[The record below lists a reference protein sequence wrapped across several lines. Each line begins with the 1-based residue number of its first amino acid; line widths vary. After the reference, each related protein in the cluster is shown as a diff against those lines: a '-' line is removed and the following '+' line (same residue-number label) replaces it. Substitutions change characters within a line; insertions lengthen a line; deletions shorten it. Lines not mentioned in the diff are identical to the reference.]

1 MQPFLKLSST
11 HTGRLA
17 ACLCALVCS
26 MLAVDLASASG
37 FPPVANDDNIVV
49 IRGSTATTL
58 SDGSTSILDNDFDAE
73 NDNLFI
79 FLTRNVRRG
88 TLTLNPNGTF
98 VYQHNGGRRN
108 SDQFRYVLYDGT
120 GFSTQATVRI
130 DIVDGEPVPP
140 EIVGQQSVTVNEDA
154 SLTIDIRSLDVV
166 DPDNNFPA
174 DFTLE
179 VRDGDNYSRNNQTI
193 TPDPNFN
200 GQLTVPV
207 RVFDG
212 TNFSNL
218 FSLDV
223 DVRPRNDAP
232 FPVGSPPDQEGIE
245 NSQFTLALADFFD
258 DIDANDSLTYSASGL
273 PGSRSLG
280 INRDT
285 GVLSGAPVAVDVS
298 DDAYNVT
305 ITATDSGG
313 LRATVNFLLTI
324 YPDDRSD
331 LAVTAALAVN
341 PVTVSEAAQWNI
353 VVENL
358 GPADVEAGELVA
370 QWSTSGPNLSLD
382 LQQGCDLFAND
393 SSVPEL
399 RCSLNGLAAGTSLSF
414 SVQGTQNA
422 DGDNSLIVTTV
433 ADDPITANNSA
444 LVGGQVVAAF
454 SEGPTQILG
463 VSGAGVAS
471 GDLNGDG
478 NPDLVVTAAETVV
491 FFNSGNRSLTTPGV
505 SLGPNSGGVD
515 VVLLDWNGDDRLDV
529 AVAGVPEQAAR
540 VYLNDGAGALADA
553 IELPDAA
560 SGTISAAATADFDQ
574 DGFADLVLTGT
585 GASRLLLSSGQ
596 AEYSG
601 IDLPAGPGIDVA
613 VADIDNNGFPDIIVI
628 ESGDRSVN
636 LLRNLGDGIAYAA
649 ERLQRGSVASAT
661 GADLNGD
668 GSTDLLLAIDGDDLS
683 TPQSRI
689 LYQQSDGTYPE
700 GEIIGASPLSEML
713 AGDVDGDSVMDIV
726 AVNAA
731 GVHQLYRG
739 APGGQFALSAAQI
752 VSAGMRGG
760 VLTDFNSDDS
770 IDLIIAGPDSGVVEI
785 HANNGNGS
793 LGLGDRQAPDMQLL
807 GEATVSIAAGAVY
820 DDPGVTAI
828 DDIDGDLTAAV
839 VVTGTFDP
847 GVVGSYTRR
856 YSVTDRA
863 GNLAAAT
870 RIINVGINEGVGGG
884 GGGTISP
891 SLIVLQMLLLICAA
905 INRARKGRASRDA
918 AH

>member
-1 MQPFLKLSST
+1 MQPFSKLSST
-11 HTGRLA
+11 YTGRLV
-17 ACLCALVCS
+17 ACLCALGFLV
-26 MLAVDLASASG
+26 LTVDLALASG

-58 SDGSTSILDNDFDAE
+58 SDGSISILANDFDVE

-79 FLTRNVRRG
+79 FLTRNVRWG

-108 SDQFRYVLYDGT
+108 SDQFRYILYDGT
-120 GFSTQATVRI
+120 GFSTQAIVQI

-140 EIVGQQSVTVNEDA
+140 EIVGQEKVAVNEDA
-154 SLTIDIRSLDVV
+154 SLAIDIRSLDVV

-179 VRDGDNYSRNNQTI
+179 VRDGKNYSRNNQTI
-193 TPDPNFN
+193 TPTRNFN

-218 FSLDV
+218 FSLEV

-232 FPVGSPPDQEGIE
+232 FPVGSPADQEGIE
-245 NSQFTLALADFFD
+245 NSRFTLALAGFFD
-258 DIDANDSLTYSASGL
+258 DIDANDSLTYSANGL

-285 GVLSGAPVAVDVS
+285 GVLTGTPVAADVR

-305 ITATDSGG
+305 ITAADSGG
-313 LRATVNFLLTI
+313 LTATVNFLLII

-353 VVENL
+353 TVENL
-358 GPADVEAGELVA
+358 GPADVDQGELLA
-370 QWSTSGPNLSLD
+370 QWSTSGSNLSLD
-382 LQQGCDLFAND
+382 LQQGCDLSANE
-393 SSVPEL
+393 SSGPEL
-399 RCSLNGLAAGTSLSF
+399 RCSLNGLAAGTSLTF
-414 SVQGTQNA
+414 SVQGTQDV
-422 DGDNSLIVTTV
+422 DGDNTLIVTAT
-433 ADDPITANNSA
+433 ADDPITANNTA

-463 VSGAGVAS
+463 VTGTSVAS

-491 FFNSGNRSLTTPGV
+491 FFNSGNRSLNTPGI
-505 SLGPNSGGVD
+505 SLGTNSGGMD
-515 VVLLDWNGDDRLDV
+515 VVLLDWNGDDRLDI
-529 AVAGVPEQAAR
+529 AVAGVPEQSAR
-540 VYLNDGAGALADA
+540 VYLNDGAGAFANPID
-553 IELPDAA
+553 LPDAGA
-560 SGTISAAATADFDQ
+560 GAISAAATADFDQ
-574 DGFADLVLTGT
+574 NGFADLVLTGA

-596 AEYSG
+596 SDYSG
-601 IDLPAGPGIDVA
+601 IDLPAGPGIDIA

-628 ESGDRSVN
+628 ETGDRSVN
-636 LLRNLGDGIAYAA
+636 LLQNLGDGITYSA

-661 GADLNGD
+661 AADLNGD
-668 GSTDLLLAIDGDDLS
+668 GSIDLLLAIDGGDLS
-683 TPQSRI
+683 PPRSRI
-689 LYQQSDGTYPE
+689 LYQQSDGTYPD
-700 GEIIGASPLSEML
+700 GDIIGASPLSEML

-760 VLTDFNSDDS
+760 VLTDFNNDDS

-785 HANNGNGS
+785 HANNGIGS
-793 LGLGDRQAPDMQLL
+793 LGLGDRRAPDMQLL
-807 GEATVSIAAGAVY
+807 GEATVSIAAGAAY
-820 DDPGVTAI
+820 EDPGVTAI

-839 VVTGTFDP
+839 VVSGTFNP
-847 GVVGSYTRR
+847 GVVGSYTLS

-863 GNLAAAT
+863 GNLTAAS
-870 RIINVGINEGVGGG
+870 RVINVGINEGVGGG
-884 GGGTISP
+884 GGGTLSP
-891 SLIVLQMLLLICAA
+891 PFIVLQLLLLVAA
-905 INRARKGRASRDA
+905 AANRARKDCASRDA
-918 AH
+918 RH